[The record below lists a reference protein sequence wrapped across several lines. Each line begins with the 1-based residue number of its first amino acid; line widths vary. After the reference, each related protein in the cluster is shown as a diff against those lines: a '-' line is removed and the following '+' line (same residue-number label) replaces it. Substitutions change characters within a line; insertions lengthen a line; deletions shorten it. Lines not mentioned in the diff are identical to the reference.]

1 LYSAICS
8 CVLVVLVKLSVL
20 TKWLAITPLMTPSW
34 GEELHKAQVEECVCV
49 YFSFVLIVYVAI
61 YVSPW
66 PYVLKVPL
74 NSKQTNKPS
83 KIQWN
88 EVHHVTLQIFQRC
101 LDSKT
106 RIIGLPAYQAD
117 IFDDM
122 FSRCD
127 TNYKHER
134 DR

>member
-1 LYSAICS
+1 
-8 CVLVVLVKLSVL
+8 
-20 TKWLAITPLMTPSW
+20 
-34 GEELHKAQVEECVCV
+34 VEECVCV